1 MYSNPLSSKH
11 KQYFGI
17 LLRLV
22 IPIIL
27 AVIMV
32 IYPENIF
39 PAAKRGID
47 TWWQVVFPG
56 LFPFFIISELMIRFG
71 IVHFLSVF
79 LEPVMRPLF
88 NVPGSGAL
96 VLAAGYTSGA
106 PIGGILTSNLEQ
118 QNLIDKEEAGRLV
131 AFTNN
136 ASPLFMLSSIAIGF
150 LGLPQV
156 GWLLAGS
163 HYAANLCV
171 GFLLKKLSSKK
182 EYLINT
188 YTIKQL
194 FLLALSRMQHAGEG
208 ARQPLGHLLGD
219 ATRKAMQNILV
230 VGGFIIIFSV
240 LIEIMSIVGLLNFLG
255 KILGLVFLPLG
266 MDQALMVPLASGML
280 EMTIGIKMV
289 AESNVSLIQQL
300 VCISLLLGWAG
311 IAVHAQ
317 VAAFISERG
326 INLAPY
332 FLARMLQSLLAAVFT
347 LILGL
352 NLLPAITMEVIAPEA
367 ISSWFIAY
375 HSIKTMFLILFL
387 LLVTNLVIVLWHRL
401 LRAT

>member
-1 MYSNPLSSKH
+1 MYPNPLSSKH
-11 KQYFGI
+11 KQYSGM
-17 LLRLV
+17 LLRLA

-27 AVIMV
+27 AIIM
-32 IYPENIF
+32 IIHPENIF

-106 PIGGILTSNLEQ
+106 PIGGVLTSNLEQ

-171 GFLLKKLSSKK
+171 GILLKVLSSKK
-182 EYLINT
+182 EYIFNT

-208 ARQPLGHLLGD
+208 AKQPLGHSLGD
-219 ATRKAMQNILV
+219 ATRKAMQNMLV

-240 LIEIMSIVGLLNFLG
+240 LIEIMSIVGLLSLLG
-255 KILGLVFLPLG
+255 NILGLILLPLG
-266 MDQALMVPLASGML
+266 LDQALMVPLASGMM

-289 AESNVSLIQQL
+289 AESSVPLIQQL

-332 FLARMLQSLLAAVFT
+332 FLARIMQSLLAAVFT
-347 LILGL
+347 LALGHS
-352 NLLPAITMEVIAPEA
+352 LLPDITMEVIAPEA
-367 ISSWFIAY
+367 VSAWFIAY
-375 HSIKTMFLILFL
+375 NSIKTMFLILFL
-387 LLVTNLVIVLWHRL
+387 LLVTNFAIILWHRIS
-401 LRAT
+401 RVA

>member
-1 MYSNPLSSKH
+1 MYPNPLSSK
-11 KQYFGI
+11 QRQSFGMF
-17 LLRLV
+17 LRLAV
-22 IPIIL
+22 PVIL
-27 AVIMV
+27 AVIMI

-71 IVHFLSVF
+71 VVHFLSVF

-106 PIGGILTSNLEQ
+106 PIGGVLTSNLEQ
-118 QNLIDKEEAGRLV
+118 QNLINKEEAGRLV

-171 GFLLKKLSSKK
+171 GILLKKLSPNK
-182 EYLINT
+182 EYAINT
-188 YTIKQL
+188 YSIKQL
-194 FLLALSRMQHAGEG
+194 FLLALRRMQQAGEG
-208 ARQPLGHLLGD
+208 AGQPLGHLLGD

-240 LIEIMSIVGLLNFLG
+240 LIEIMTIVGLTNVVG
-255 KILGLVFLPLG
+255 SILGLFLLPLG
-266 MDQALMVPLASGML
+266 LEPTLLVPLASGLL
-280 EMTIGIKMV
+280 EMTIGIKMI
-289 AESNVSLIQQL
+289 AESSVPLIQQL

-326 INLAPY
+326 ISLAPY
-332 FLARMLQSLLAAVFT
+332 FLARMLQSLLAAIFT
-347 LILGL
+347 LVLGS
-352 NLLPAITMEVIAPEA
+352 NLLPKIAIEVITPEA
-367 ISSWFIAY
+367 VSAWSIAY
-375 HSIKTMFLILFL
+375 NSIKTMFLILFL
-387 LLVTNLVIVLWHRL
+387 LMATNLFFLLWHRL
-401 LRAT
+401 HRAA